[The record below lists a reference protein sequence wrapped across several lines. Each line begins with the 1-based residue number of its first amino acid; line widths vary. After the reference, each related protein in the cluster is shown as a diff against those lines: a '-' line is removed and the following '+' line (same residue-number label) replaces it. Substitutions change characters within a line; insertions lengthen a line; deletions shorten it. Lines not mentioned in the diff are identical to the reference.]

1 MTDVERSYLHHI
13 TSRADLGERLN
24 IPAPDK
30 KKDDQDINQFEVMR
44 GQIMAGND
52 SSKLHKDF
60 KLLIMKMMKK
70 KLLPKRQANELLF
83 EMASLGY

>member
-1 MTDVERSYLHHI
+1 MSETERNYLHHL
-13 TSRADLGERLN
+13 TSRANLIDRLN

-30 KKDDQDINQFEVMR
+30 KKDEQDINQFEIMK

-60 KLLIMKMMKK
+60 KLLIIKLIGK
-70 KLLPKRQANELLF
+70 KLLPKRQATDLLLEL
-83 EMASLGY
+83 ATLGY